1 MKILAITVLPPAVG
15 FIIAW
20 TGRRLLGSDAVAFTA
35 IMAMCAAVGVGFATS
50 LLP

>member
-1 MKILAITVLPPAVG
+1 MKILAITVLPPAAG